1 MTIINIFLTI
11 QITVP
16 LEAQA
21 EVISA
26 WWEYTGKP
34 HPGVPA
40 IIASLK
46 RLVSDVMCHPMTI
59 GKVISTYGPK
69 RKKGYPKS
77 IHLVGT
83 GNIEVQEEIF
93 FNNLILF
100 EKAYNLV

>member
-1 MTIINIFLTI
+1 MMIINIFLTI

-83 GNIEVQEEIF
+83 GNIEVQEEMF
-93 FNNLILF
+93 LAILF
-100 EKAYNLV
+100 YLKA